1 MSDDFLFSD
10 EDPLLDDAESE
21 DPSPQHSGTWTVLI
35 VDDDAEV
42 HAVTR
47 FSLRNVTFRGCSLEL
62 LSAYSG
68 KEAREIL
75 RERNDIALIL
85 LDVVMETS
93 DAGLQLVHVIREEL
107 KNRAVRIV
115 LRTGQP
121 GQAPEDKVIVEYDIN
136 DYKAKTELTAQK
148 LFTTVIAAL
157 RAYNDIMTIEVSRE
171 GLRKIITSSARLVER
186 NSLRE
191 FASGVLTQISALL
204 DAQPNG
210 IICAQ
215 KGANDKIVLLAGVGR
230 YTVSL
235 DGCIEDLASHDE
247 VVAGVREALER
258 KTTIFGQE
266 AVTVYIPTDH
276 DHEIAAWVVTER
288 ELSESDHDLLR
299 LFLESLSSSFSNAVL
314 FEKLQAANEE
324 LEGRVAKANER
335 FERLGEAP
343 V

>member
-1 MSDDFLFSD
+1 MSDDFLFCDDDS
-10 EDPLLDDAESE
+10 LLDEPEAE
-21 DPSPQHSGTWTVLI
+21 PAAPSGTWTVLI

-47 FSLRNVTFRGCSLEL
+47 FSLRNVTFRGHSLEL

-75 RERNDIALIL
+75 RERTDIALIL

-93 DAGLQLVHVIREEL
+93 DAGLQLVQVIREEM

-121 GQAPEDKVIVEYDIN
+121 GQAPEDRVIVDYDIN

-157 RAYNDIMTIEVSRE
+157 RAYNDIMTIEASRE

-215 KGANDKIVLLAGVGR
+215 KGVNDKIVLLAGVGR
-230 YTVSL
+230 YTVDA
-235 DGCIEDLASHDE
+235 DGCIDDLLSHGD
-247 VVAGVREALER
+247 VVAGVREAFER
-258 KTTIFGQE
+258 KSTIFGQE

-276 DHEIAAWVVTER
+276 DHEIVAWVVTER
-288 ELSESDHDLLR
+288 ELSESDHDILR

-314 FEKLQAANEE
+314 FEKLQEANED
-324 LEGRVAKANER
+324 LERRVAEANAR
-335 FERLGEAP
+335 LGRLGEAP